1 MYRSGFWHLD
11 IWKKKIFTS
20 HRKTFKP
27 WISYICISIFC
38 YFCIPCYVGRQEFE
52 ESHSVP
58 HCIISFHFPLACGL
72 ATLQLK
78 SSRHPTGK
86 ICLGS
91 IDLCIVYPLLW
102 LLCDGCRWLTSD
114 HDFLREIV
122 VIYSLNFCFCY
133 CCSSFATALVAV
145 GLFCCC
151 FWFSVF
157 GFRYY
162 LYFCC
167 CDCCCC
173 CSCSFFPYILNKHTY
188 EACKKYFLHEVP
200 ATMPQ
205 NFNAK
210 STSSPSERS
219 ISVRRLRQ
227 TTHTHTHSHTSRV
240 NTPTMWQLIGKIC
253 ASRREMSANNVK
265 LCYRFTDPI
274 APETIYL
281 CRCAASPALTVI
293 WPHGTLTAPLAL
305 CLSNSSASLQPLQRP
320 R

>member
-1 MYRSGFWHLD
+1 MAVD
-11 IWKKKIFTS
+11 
-20 HRKTFKP
+20 
-27 WISYICISIFC
+27 
-38 YFCIPCYVGRQEFE
+38 V
-52 ESHSVP
+52 
-58 HCIISFHFPLACGL
+58 
-72 ATLQLK
+72 
-78 SSRHPTGK
+78 
-86 ICLGS
+86 
-91 IDLCIVYPLLW
+91 
-102 LLCDGCRWLTSD
+102 CRWLTSD

-157 GFRYY
+157 GFSV
-162 LYFCC
+162 LFIFLLLWLLLFLFL
-167 CDCCCC
+167 
-173 CSCSFFPYILNKHTY
+173 FFPYILYKHTY
-188 EACKKYFLHEVP
+188 EACKKYFLHELP

-205 NFNAK
+205 KFNAK

-219 ISVRRLRQ
+219 ISFRRLRQ
-227 TTHTHTHSHTSRV
+227 TTQTHTHTHTSRV

-281 CRCAASPALTVI
+281 CRCAASPSLTVI

-305 CLSNSSASLQPLQRP
+305 CLSNSSASLQPLPRP

>member
-1 MYRSGFWHLD
+1 M
-11 IWKKKIFTS
+11 
-20 HRKTFKP
+20 
-27 WISYICISIFC
+27 
-38 YFCIPCYVGRQEFE
+38 
-52 ESHSVP
+52 
-58 HCIISFHFPLACGL
+58 A
-72 ATLQLK
+72 A
-78 SSRHPTGK
+78 
-86 ICLGS
+86 
-91 IDLCIVYPLLW
+91 
-102 LLCDGCRWLTSD
+102 DGCRWLTSD

-205 NFNAK
+205 KFNAK

-227 TTHTHTHSHTSRV
+227 TTQTHSHIHTHKPSEHTHNVAIDWQNMRQPKRDV
-240 NTPTMWQLIGKIC
+240 GKQCEIVLPIHRSDRTWNYLPVPLRCVALTDCHLATRYINSTVSSVPQQLISQPT
-253 ASRREMSANNVK
+253 ASAEAPINIDANWNEN
-265 LCYRFTDPI
+265 LF
-274 APETIYL
+274 
-281 CRCAASPALTVI
+281 
-293 WPHGTLTAPLAL
+293 
-305 CLSNSSASLQPLQRP
+305 
-320 R
+320 